1 MATSSATERARRNGT
16 KTPLLIRRVLHD
28 CERRSLSLEAQGIV
42 YKCLAREEVALEV
55 IERAIQE
62 AVSLSFLKHSSV
74 DGALFEAIMD
84 RFWTTA
90 PSKSPATPWRRPIPR
105 APGSAEKSVK
115 WQRQPQKRR
124 PQPLKLKQKRGG

>member
-1 MATSSATERARRNGT
+1 VATSSATERARRNGT

-84 RFWTTA
+84 AVLDDSSFE
-90 PSKSPATPWRRPIPR
+90 I
-105 APGSAEKSVK
+105 PGSPLEKTYPSSSWVC
-115 WQRQPQKRR
+115 
-124 PQPLKLKQKRGG
+124 